1 MKVVLVAP
9 NSSAHTVTPPLGLG
23 YLAACVQQRGHEV
36 ALLDLARRRLGA
48 ESGVRE
54 LALLKPDLI
63 GISILSTAYLPAQ
76 ELIAAIKQKLPSVP
90 LVIGGPHVTAV
101 PDDALKNLGVP
112 LGIIG
117 EAELVFPRV
126 VDALAAGR
134 SPDGELASVCRLV
147 GDEVSCSRRSPF
159 IEDLDSLPFP
169 AWELMD
175 PRTYPDL
182 PHQLLSR
189 KFPVG
194 SVMTSR
200 GCPFDCTFCA
210 STTLWGKRWRTRSP
224 ENVVDE
230 IEMLVK
236 DYQVQE
242 IHFED
247 DNFTLK
253 RSHAAAICEE
263 MLRRGLDIVWS
274 TPNGVRIDSLD
285 DELLDLMRRSGCY
298 ALGFGIE
305 SGSQKVLDINHKRL
319 NLEKVAGKVE
329 MVKGHGIETNGFFII
344 GLPGETVDTIKE
356 TVSFALKVPFDRANF
371 GLLAPLPGSAIFQ
384 EQVLDRSR
392 DGSIDYRAFNYFTPF
407 PMGDLDARQLNRW
420 QRRSV
425 LRFYGRPHQMWH
437 LLRNTRPGQVKE
449 ILKAL
454 ISYSN

>member
-1 MKVVLVAP
+1 MMKVVLVAP

-285 DELLDLMRRSGCY
+285 DELLDLMQRSGCY

-356 TVSFALKVPFDRANF
+356 TVCFALKVP
-371 GLLAPLPGSAIFQ
+371 
-384 EQVLDRSR
+384 
-392 DGSIDYRAFNYFTPF
+392 
-407 PMGDLDARQLNRW
+407 
-420 QRRSV
+420 
-425 LRFYGRPHQMWH
+425 
-437 LLRNTRPGQVKE
+437 
-449 ILKAL
+449 
-454 ISYSN
+454 